1 MIVVVPPEAPYS
13 TPLPDIVP
21 TAGVLLL
28 HTPPGVVLLS
38 VVVCSSHNVV
48 APVIAAGRP
57 LLVTVAVVMQPV
69 AAV

>member
-1 MIVVVPPEAPYS
+1 MPPDAPYS
-13 TPLPDIVP
+13 TPVPDIVP

-28 HTPPGVVLLS
+28 HTPPGVLLDK
-38 VVVCSSHNVV
+38 VVVCSSHTVV

-69 AAV
+69 DAV